1 MEITIEK
8 IIGFISEK
16 KEQFK
21 QFIKMSEIKLEQMKL
36 QDGVTVIEADL
47 FESGQPVFVV
57 NGEDKIPIPAGDY
70 ILEDGRLLVVS
81 QEGVIGEIKDASQ
94 EEAVSEEQEM
104 EKETGAPAPT
114 PTAKKTIESV
124 VKETHFSAED
134 YESLK
139 AENISL
145 KEENERLKAEKNEK
159 VELKTDLVPASQ
171 PITFN
176 PESKKA
182 EVKEVKLNHSVKN
195 NVEQLLYK

>member
-1 MEITIEK
+1 MGITIEN

-21 QFIKMSEIKLEQMKL
+21 QFMKMSEIKLEQMKL

-47 FESGQPVFVV
+47 FESRQPVFVV
-57 NGEDKIPIPAGDY
+57 NGEDRIPVPVGEY
-70 ILEDGRLLVVS
+70 LLEDGRMIVIS
-81 QEGVIGEIKDASQ
+81 QEGVIGEIKEESQ
-94 EEAVSEEQEM
+94 EEEVAEEQEM

-145 KEENERLKAEKNEK
+145 KQELESLKGEK
-159 VELKTDLVPASQ
+159 VELKEELVPASQ

-176 PESKKA
+176 PESKKT
-182 EVKEVKLNHSVKN
+182 EVKEVKLNHSVSN

>member
-1 MEITIEK
+1 MGITIEN

-57 NGEDKIPIPAGDY
+57 NGEDRIPVPVGDY
-70 ILEDGRLLVVS
+70 VLDDGRLLVVS
-81 QEGVIGEIKDASQ
+81 QEGVIGEIKDANQ
-94 EEAVSEEQEM
+94 EEQVAEEQEM

-139 AENISL
+139 TENISL
-145 KEENERLKAEKNEK
+145 KEENERLKAEKTEK
-159 VELKTDLVPASQ
+159 VELKIDLVPASK

-176 PESKKA
+176 PESKQKQIRLGN
-182 EVKEVKLNHSVKN
+182 ESLLEFLNNKK
-195 NVEQLLYK
+195 Q